1 MLIKFTSS
9 GRGGGGTVAAYLTDA
24 TRQGRE
30 HAAPEVIRGD
40 MDRTRA
46 LIDSLSRRWT
56 YTHGVLSF
64 APEDAP
70 TEVEQHNAMDAF
82 ERVAFAGL
90 DPEQFDITWVRHT
103 HTGPGSGVD
112 EAGRERRGGRVELHF
127 VVPRVELTTGR
138 ALNIAPP
145 GWERTFAPLRDALNL
160 QHGWARP
167 DDPER
172 ARELHGVPSRARTHE
187 GLTLRAGR
195 EGVHAYVTALV
206 AAGQVT
212 DRASLV
218 EALEGAGL
226 SVPRQGK
233 DYLTVADPKSGE
245 RLRMKG
251 RLYEKGWSYDA
262 ELDRAAAGEAGHAVG
277 RDRAPDHER
286 AEAAWREV
294 ESRVRDRAQFHERL
308 FARGARDRDAAL
320 ERGPEQAQALGPLVV
335 GGPGADLAHHG
346 GAHSLVALALDEPER
361 LEGNV
366 VGDSI
371 RHGGDRHVPDIPLRG
386 AELSPSAGGDHGR
399 DLSARR
405 GAEAVSGAAHG
416 RGAARATTGAGGW
429 ELEDGEPHALRARL
443 ARSVRELGERIR
455 GLAQAVRGHGE
466 RALGLVQA
474 SWGTD
479 RGHRAEAGGL
489 ERALGRLGLSLDH
502 ADAANTRLGRC
513 REQVDGRVGE
523 VVRAREAERVRQVE
537 QERGRERTHSW
548 GLSHGH
554 DDGWGL

>member
-1 MLIKFTSS
+1 MLIKFTSG
-9 GRGGGGTVAAYLTDA
+9 GRGGGGTVAAYLTDPH
-24 TRQGRE
+24 RHGRE

-40 MDRTRA
+40 MDRTRE
-46 LIDSLSRRWT
+46 LIDSLERKWT

-70 TEVEQHNAMDAF
+70 SDEEQHRAMDAF

-103 HTGPGSGVD
+103 HTGPELGDGT
-112 EAGRERRGGRVELHF
+112 RGGRVELHF

-145 GWERTFAPLRDALNL
+145 GWERTYAPLRDALNF

-167 DDPER
+167 DDPAR
-172 ARELHGVPSRARTHE
+172 ARELHGVPAHAHAQE

-233 DYLTVADPKSGE
+233 DYLTVADPESGE

-251 RLYEKGWSYDA
+251 RIYEKDWSYDA
-262 ELDRAAAGEAGHAVG
+262 ELDRASRREAGHAVG
-277 RDRAPDHER
+277 RDRAPDRER
-286 AEAAWREV
+286 AAAAWREV
-294 ESRVRDRAQFHERL
+294 EARVRDRAVFHAER
-308 FARGARDRDAAL
+308 FARGDRHGDEAVD
-320 ERGPEQAQALGPLVV
+320 RRLGEVESVRALVV
-335 GGPGADLAHHG
+335 AGSRADLAHHG
-346 GAHSLVALALDEPER
+346 GSHGLVALALDEPER
-361 LEGNV
+361 LARDVARDG
-366 VGDSI
+366 I
-371 RHGGDRHVPDIPLRG
+371 RHGGDRDVPELQLRG
-386 AELSPSAGGDHGR
+386 ADLSHAAPGHGGADLPAGGD
-399 DLSARR
+399 D
-405 GAEAVSGAAHG
+405 EALRGAAHRRG
-416 RGAARATTGAGGW
+416 PTDAAHGAALGAAGW
-429 ELEDGEPHALRARL
+429 ELEDGQAHALRARL
-443 ARSVRELGERIR
+443 ARAVRDLGERLR
-455 GLAQAVRGHGE
+455 GLAQTVRGHGE

-474 SWGTD
+474 SWGAD

-489 ERALGRLGLSLDH
+489 ERALGRLGHGLDQ
-502 ADAANTRLGRC
+502 ADAAHARLDRC
-513 REQVDGRVGE
+513 REQVALRTGE
-523 VVRAREAERVRQVE
+523 VVREREAERVRLLE
-537 QERGRERTHSW
+537 QERVHVRTHSR
-548 GLSHGH
+548 GLSHG